1 MEGEEGVMTPGFCP
15 GHPGGC
21 FAFGG
26 EMIDAYCVGGFEEA
40 VPPMHP
46 GCISPYTC
54 SSSPAEF
61 FRGSCG
67 QTALPRAFSSR

>member
-26 EMIDAYCVGGFEEA
+26 EMIDAYCFGGFEEA
-40 VPPMHP
+40 VPPHASRVHQSLHLLLLP
-46 GCISPYTC
+46 CRVLQRILWTDSP
-54 SSSPAEF
+54 
-61 FRGSCG
+61 R
-67 QTALPRAFSSR
+67 